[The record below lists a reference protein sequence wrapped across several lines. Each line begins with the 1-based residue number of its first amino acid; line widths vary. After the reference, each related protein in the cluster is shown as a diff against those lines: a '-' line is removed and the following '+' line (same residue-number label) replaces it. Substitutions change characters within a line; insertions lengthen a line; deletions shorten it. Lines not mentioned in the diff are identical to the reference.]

1 MVLHLLA
8 LLPTLHPIIVR
19 RAATGDL
26 LIKIHV
32 AGQPVKTLQRPAAD
46 TLARSLKRV
55 SRSFAARRKKGTH
68 GNPEPCFLF
77 DARGVELDPS
87 MSALQAWSCAARL
100 RLGVGSGG
108 NSGEMA
114 TLDVLFEPAEVV
126 SLVLPAVV
134 PFIGVP
140 LTPSIETV
148 GCDVRECGWVW
159 ELPCLTSQGKG
170 VARSRR
176 CVKAHDVRSFHPGQV
191 WERLRPGSAADGWQR
206 IGSGRA
212 YQPSDDDDGAR
223 LRVRAVPP
231 APGSAISQG
240 DAISSAISRG
250 DAISSAISSISA
262 LELLSRVAEA
272 AAPVEALSPSH

>member
-1 MVLHLLA
+1 MLARQHVRPEMVLHPTCFLVA

-55 SRSFAARRKKGTH
+55 SQSFAARRKKGTH
-68 GNPEPCFLF
+68 GNPELCFLF

-100 RLGVGSGG
+100 RFGVGSGG
-108 NSGEMA
+108 NGGEMA

-140 LTPSIETV
+140 LTPSIEMV
-148 GCDVRECGWVW
+148 GCDVRECGW
-159 ELPCLTSQGKG
+159 
-170 VARSRR
+170 
-176 CVKAHDVRSFHPGQV
+176 V

-231 APGSAISQG
+231 ASGSAISQ
-240 DAISSAISRG
+240 G

>member
-1 MVLHLLA
+1 MLLNPSCFLLT

-100 RLGVGSGG
+100 RFGVGSGRLAAL
-108 NSGEMA
+108 NKA
-114 TLDVLFEPAEVV
+114 ALN
-126 SLVLPAVV
+126 
-134 PFIGVP
+134 
-140 LTPSIETV
+140 
-148 GCDVRECGWVW
+148 
-159 ELPCLTSQGKG
+159 K
-170 VARSRR
+170 VAR
-176 CVKAHDVRSFHPGQV
+176 ASFLTGQRPAG
-191 WERLRPGSAADGWQR
+191 RL
-206 IGSGRA
+206 
-212 YQPSDDDDGAR
+212 
-223 LRVRAVPP
+223 
-231 APGSAISQG
+231 
-240 DAISSAISRG
+240 
-250 DAISSAISSISA
+250 
-262 LELLSRVAEA
+262 E
-272 AAPVEALSPSH
+272 

>member
-1 MVLHLLA
+1 MVLLPTCFLVA

-55 SRSFAARRKKGTH
+55 SQSFAARRKKGTH

-100 RLGVGSGG
+100 RFGVGSGG
-108 NSGEMA
+108 NGGELA

-159 ELPCLTSQGKG
+159 E
-170 VARSRR
+170 
-176 CVKAHDVRSFHPGQV
+176 
-191 WERLRPGSAADGWQR
+191 RLRPGSAADGWQR
-206 IGSGRA
+206 IGCGRA
-212 YQPSDDDDGAR
+212 YQPSDDDDGAQ

-231 APGSAISQG
+231 ASGSAISQG

-250 DAISSAISSISA
+250 DAISSAISQGDAISSAISSIPA
-262 LELLSRVAEA
+262 LELLSRIAEA